1 MTFVDIIR
9 GAGNVLIILVI
20 AGAVAYV
27 GDRVGHQV
35 GRRRLTLFGIR
46 PRYTSTIIAVATGV
60 VIALVVTIV
69 AIFAS
74 AQVKTAFF
82 RLSALNSEIATLQQ
96 RQQQLEAKVQNGRV
110 VLPPGELI
118 TPFRLIL
125 EQSENESQRAEQLKA
140 FYQQVVKYINA
151 TYPQLGLKPYVVPR
165 DVDKTL
171 HGFLSDPALQSELTQ
186 SNVMVT
192 AVSDQNLY
200 VNDPFHFSLTA
211 VPDVRVLSR
220 GQLVAQIDIPGNSG
234 ANINIA
240 LRELFAHV
248 TINAEYAHMPTYL
261 ATYVQPTEL
270 VPDVTQMQEMLGRS
284 GLYYLTAY
292 AADDIYPHTGAIS
305 IAIVLVPQSHR

>member
-1 MTFVDIIR
+1 MTFIDIIR
-9 GAGNVLIILVI
+9 GIGNVLIILVI

-60 VIALVVTIV
+60 VIAFVVTMV

-74 AQVKTAFF
+74 QQVKTAFF
-82 RLSALNSEIATLQQ
+82 RLSALNAQITALQQ
-96 RQQQLEAKVQNGRV
+96 RQQQLEAKVTNARI
-110 VLPPGELI
+110 VLTPGQLI

-125 EQSENESQRAEQLKA
+125 EQSESEAERERILKT
-140 FYQQVVKYINA
+140 FYLEVVRYINA
-151 TYPQLGLKPYVVPR
+151 TYPSWGLRPYVVPH

-171 HGFLSDPALQSELTQ
+171 HGFLNDAALQSELAQ

-192 AVSDQNLY
+192 AVSDQNLF
-200 VNDPFHFSLTA
+200 VNDPFHFSLNA

-220 GQLVAQIDIPGNSG
+220 GQLVAQIDIPGASG

-248 TINAEYAHMPTYL
+248 TINAEYAHMPPYL
-261 ATYVQPTEL
+261 ASYVQPTEL
-270 VPDVTQMQEMLGRS
+270 VPDVAQMQAMLGRA

-305 IAIVLVPQSHR
+305 IEIVLVPHKSR

>member
-1 MTFVDIIR
+1 MTLVDIVR
-9 GAGNVLIILVI
+9 GAGNILIILVI

-46 PRYTSTIIAVATGV
+46 PRYTSTIIAVLTGV
-60 VIALVVTIV
+60 VIALVLTLV
-69 AIFAS
+69 AILAS
-74 AQVKTAFF
+74 NNVKTALFQ
-82 RLSALNSEIATLQQ
+82 LHTLNGQIVALQQ
-96 RQQQLEAKVQNGRV
+96 REQQLEAKVTNGRI

-125 EQSENESQRAEQLKA
+125 EQSQTEAQRESQLKA
-140 FYQQVVKYINA
+140 FYLEVVKYINA
-151 TYPQLGLKPYVVPR
+151 TYPSLGLRPYVVPR
-165 DVDKTL
+165 NVDKTL
-171 HGFLSDPALQSELTQ
+171 QGFLDDPALQSELTQ

-192 AVSDQNLY
+192 AVSDQNLF
-200 VNDPFHFSLTA
+200 VNDPFHFSLNA

-220 GQLVAQIDIPGNSG
+220 GQLVAQINIPGNSG

-240 LRELFAHV
+240 LRELFTHV
-248 TINAEYAHMPTYL
+248 TINAEYSHMPAYL

-270 VPDVTQMQEMLGRS
+270 VPDITQMQSMLTRTGV
-284 GLYYLTAY
+284 YYLTAY

-305 IAIVLVPQSHR
+305 IAIVLVPAHGR